1 MMRLVIA
8 GLLAMALGSG
18 AALAGPVV
26 QTRNGAV
33 EGAAATDIEFFKGI
47 PFAAPPVGALRWRAP
62 QPAQSWQGVRQATA
76 FSRDCHQ
83 EPQSEPPGP
92 GFNNP
97 MSEDCLYLNIWR
109 PKQKAARPLPVMVWI
124 YGGAFIMGAGSYPSY
139 DGSNFAR
146 GGVVL
151 VTFNYRLG
159 RLGFFAH
166 PALSREQANE
176 PTANYGLMDQI
187 AALRWVRANIA
198 AFGGDARNVTIFGES
213 AGAASVNYL
222 MASPLARGL
231 FDKAIAESGGSGSNL
246 QSLAAAEAAG
256 KAWGDKKGAT
266 DLAALRALPVET
278 VWDGPVTNTATQP
291 IDGKL
296 VVMNLDKAFDSGA
309 VAKVP
314 YMAGANSREE
324 SLLRWLPDYQLRWLK
339 SLGDKGPPLLAMYR
353 AEEPD
358 EKRAAAKAWGESFGA
373 VPARAKVRAMA
384 AGGGKAFL
392 YRYGY
397 VPDAARGSVSG
408 AGHDAEMEMVFATR
422 DLRWRAPWSAR
433 DAAMA
438 RTVQSY
444 WINFARSGDPNG
456 TGLPAWPAYD
466 AKDAAQMNFERD
478 GAKAAKHYLRQR
490 LDAIEA
496 TRAEPF

>member
-1 MMRLVIA
+1 MRLVIM
-8 GLLAMALGSG
+8 GLLAMTLWSSPAMAGPIVQTQSG
-18 AALAGPVV
+18 AI
-26 QTRNGAV
+26 
-33 EGAAATDIEFFKGI
+33 EGAEAPGVEYFKGI
-47 PFAAPPVGALRWRAP
+47 PFAAPPVGPLRWRAP
-62 QPAQSWQGVRQATA
+62 QAPAAWQGVRKTIA
-76 FSRDCHQ
+76 FSKDCHQ
-83 EPQSEPPGP
+83 EPQAEPPGP

-109 PKQKAARPLPVMVWI
+109 PKQKSAKPLPVMVWI
-124 YGGAFIMGAGSYPSY
+124 YGGAFIMGAGSFPSY

-187 AALRWVRANIA
+187 AVLRWVRANIA

-222 MASPLARGL
+222 MTSPLARGL

-246 QSLAAAEAAG
+246 KSLAEAEAVG
-256 KAWGDKKGAT
+256 KAWADSKGAG
-266 DLAALRALPVET
+266 DLASLRALPVET
-278 VWDGPVTNTATQP
+278 VWDGPVTTTSTQP
-291 IDGKL
+291 IDGRLL
-296 VVMNLDKAFDSGA
+296 VMPQDKAFDSGA
-309 VAKVP
+309 VAQVP
-314 YMAGANSREE
+314 YMAGSNSREE

-339 SLGDKGPPLLAMYR
+339 GLGDKGPPLLALYR

-358 EKRAAAKAWGESFGA
+358 EKRAAAKAWGEFFGA
-373 VPARAKVRAMA
+373 VPARAKVRAIA
-384 AGGGKAFL
+384 AHGGKAFL

-397 VPDAARGSVSG
+397 VPDAAKGAVSG
-408 AGHDAEMEMVFATR
+408 AGHDAEMEMVFANP
-422 DLRWRAPWSAR
+422 DLRWHAPWSAR

-438 RTVQSY
+438 RTMQSH
-444 WINFARSGDPNG
+444 WINFATSGDPNG
-456 TGLPAWPAYD
+456 AGLPAWPAYD
-466 AKDAAQMNFERD
+466 AKDAAQMNFGPGD
-478 GAKAAKHYLRQR
+478 AKAQKHYNRQR

-496 TRAEPF
+496 AHAEPF